1 MGAAGELV
9 RAMPVGWWA
18 ETGTALRSPAL
29 KEWRAEL
36 ERRQEGKQFWR
47 EGEEIDLGKDWK
59 VKVLWPPAVGGTGRS
74 EEDGMVLMLECGG
87 ARLLWAGSIPGEVEK
102 ELVME
107 YGTALKAGVLVQGP
121 AKRGG
126 ANLTREWLEAVE
138 PRNVV
143 RWSRVL
149 EEDTSLSVDFA
160 EQAWGEGIELLK
172 LQETG
177 CLTFKPVEGGK
188 WKVERQGGD

>member
-1 MGAAGELV
+1 
-9 RAMPVGWWA
+9 
-18 ETGTALRSPAL
+18 
-29 KEWRAEL
+29 
-36 ERRQEGKQFWR
+36 
-47 EGEEIDLGKDWK
+47 
-59 VKVLWPPAVGGTGRS
+59 
-74 EEDGMVLMLECGG
+74 MVLMLESGA

-121 AKRGG
+121 AKRGE

-149 EEDTSLSVDFA
+149 EEDTALSVDFA
-160 EQAWGEGIELLK
+160 DWAMGEGIDLWK
-172 LQETG
+172 LEESG
-177 CLTFKPVEGGK
+177 CLTLRPRTENGRWEIKG
-188 WKVERQGGD
+188 WKD

>member
-74 EEDGMVLMLECGG
+74 EEDGMVLMLESGA
-87 ARLLWAGSIPGEVEK
+87 ARLLWAGSIPGEVER

-107 YGTALKAGVLVQGP
+107 YGAALKAGVLVQGP
-121 AKRGG
+121 AKRGE

-160 EQAWGEGIELLK
+160 EQAWGDGMELWKLDEKGCVFLK
-172 LQETG
+172 PDPSSGEWR
-177 CLTFKPVEGGK
+177 V
-188 WKVERQGGD
+188 GDED

>member
-1 MGAAGELV
+1 
-9 RAMPVGWWA
+9 VGWWA

-29 KEWRAEL
+29 KEWRGEL

-74 EEDGMVLMLECGG
+74 EEDGMVLMLESGA

-121 AKRGG
+121 AKRGE

-138 PRNVV
+138 PSTVV

-149 EEDTSLSVDFA
+149 EEDTALSVDFA
-160 EQAWGEGIELLK
+160 DWAMGEGIDLWK
-172 LQETG
+172 LEESG
-177 CLTFKPVEGGK
+177 CLTLRPRTENGRWEIKG
-188 WKVERQGGD
+188 WKD

>member
-29 KEWRAEL
+29 KEWRGEL

-74 EEDGMVLMLECGG
+74 EEDGMVLMLESGA

-107 YGTALKAGVLVQGP
+107 YGEALKAGVLVQGP
-121 AKRGG
+121 AKRGE
-126 ANLTREWLEAVE
+126 ANLTREWLERVE
-138 PRNVV
+138 PRTVV

-149 EEDTSLSVDFA
+149 EEDTSLSVDFS

-172 LQETG
+172 LQETD

-188 WKVERQGGD
+188 WKVERWKK